1 MSRSFQQRLTE
12 FLQILEEWLSDP
24 EDSVQQEEWMASAE
38 WIAYAYEFSE
48 VEQDYVDYLL
58 DMFREQHEAQRAQ
71 RAQRA
76 PITLPSH
83 TQLDE
88 LLGRKQLEQRTPEW
102 YAQMSTIISAS
113 ELGSLFAAPRQ
124 RATLVVSKTV
134 PPVPRQQP
142 LAVPS
147 DHMRAFDWGI
157 RFEPVVKQIYEWK
170 YGVTMKELGRLHHP
184 TDPRCTASPDGLI
197 YDCPKNERRGR
208 LIEIKCPVT
217 RQITGMI
224 PKDYYAQM
232 QMQLHVTE
240 LDICDYV
247 EASFSSPYP
256 RIERQEGPSQFDG
269 YIALVRYAESRGT
282 QDFYYIYSPIQAE
295 ADWKPE
301 HAEDEE
307 IVEIIPWR
315 LMQWSEQQ
323 VMRSEEWWRS
333 LQPFIE
339 TFWEDVEKAKRG
351 EFTIPDST
359 RIAKRALDP
368 CQIVFHR
375 EDASNTVLQG
385 SATSAKEEPCNTVSA
400 PSASVEETSDM
411 KIVFLR

>member
-12 FLQILEEWLSDP
+12 FLQILDQWLSDP
-24 EDSVQQEEWMASAE
+24 EDSVQQEEWNASAE

-71 RAQRA
+71 RSQQA
-76 PITLPSH
+76 PTTMPSH
-83 TQLDE
+83 AQLDE

-142 LAVPS
+142 LAVPT
-147 DHMRAFDWGI
+147 DHSRAFDWGI

-170 YGVTMKELGRLHHP
+170 YGVTMKELGRLHHQ

-217 RQITGMI
+217 REITGII

-232 QMQLHVTE
+232 QMQLHVTG

-269 YIALVRYAESRGT
+269 YIALIRYAESRGT
-282 QDFYYIYSPIQAE
+282 QDFYYVYSPIQAE
-295 ADWKPE
+295 ADWQPE
-301 HAEDEE
+301 HAENEE

-315 LMQWSEQQ
+315 LMRWSEQQ

-359 RIAKRALDP
+359 RVSKRALDS

-375 EDASNTVLQG
+375 EDASNIVIQG
-385 SATSAKEEPCNTVSA
+385 S
-400 PSASVEETSDM
+400 PSASSALLASPKDAPSVQEASDM

>member
-12 FLQILEEWLSDP
+12 FLQILDQWLSDP
-24 EDSVQQEEWMASAE
+24 EDSVQQEEWNASAE

-71 RAQRA
+71 RAQRS
-76 PITLPSH
+76 PTTLPSH
-83 TQLDE
+83 AQLDE

-142 LAVPS
+142 LAVPT
-147 DHMRAFDWGI
+147 DHSRAFDWGI

-217 RQITGMI
+217 REITGII

-232 QMQLHVTE
+232 QMQLHVTG

-269 YIALVRYAESRGT
+269 YIALIRYAESRGT
-282 QDFYYIYSPIQAE
+282 QDFYYVYSPIQAE
-295 ADWKPE
+295 ADWQPE
-301 HAEDEE
+301 HAENEE

-315 LMQWSEQQ
+315 LMRWSEQQ

-359 RIAKRALDP
+359 RVSKRALDS

-375 EDASNTVLQG
+375 EDASNIVIQG
-385 SATSAKEEPCNTVSA
+385 S
-400 PSASVEETSDM
+400 PSASSALLASPKDAPSVQEASDM

>member
-1 MSRSFQQRLTE
+1 MSRPFQQRLTE
-12 FLQILEEWLSDP
+12 FLQILDQWLSDP

-58 DMFREQHEAQRAQ
+58 GMFREQHEAQLGQ
-71 RAQRA
+71 RSHMGD
-76 PITLPSH
+76 LPSH
-83 TQLDE
+83 AQLDE

-170 YGVTMKELGRLHHP
+170 YGVTMRELGRLHHQ

-217 RQITGMI
+217 REITGVI

-232 QMQLHVTE
+232 QMQLHVTG
-240 LDICDYV
+240 LNICDYV

-269 YIALVRYAESRGT
+269 YIALIRYAESRGT
-282 QDFYYIYSPIQAE
+282 QDFYYVYSPIQAE
-295 ADWKPE
+295 ADWQPE

-315 LMQWSEQQ
+315 LMRWSEQQ

-359 RIAKRALDP
+359 RITKRVRDS

-375 EDASNTVLQG
+375 EDSQEVSASAAASVSTSA
-385 SATSAKEEPCNTVSA
+385 SAT
-400 PSASVEETSDM
+400 EETSDM
-411 KIVFLR
+411 KIVFLK

>member
-1 MSRSFQQRLTE
+1 MSRPFQQRLTE
-12 FLQILEEWLSDP
+12 FLQILDQWLSDP
-24 EDSVQQEEWMASAE
+24 EDSVQQEEWNASAE

-58 DMFREQHEAQRAQ
+58 NMFREQHEAQRAQ
-71 RAQRA
+71 GA
-76 PITLPSH
+76 PIAMPSH
-83 TQLDE
+83 AQLDE

-113 ELGSLFAAPRQ
+113 ELGNLFAAPRQ
-124 RATLVVSKTV
+124 RATMVVSKTI

-142 LAVPS
+142 LAVPT
-147 DHMRAFDWGI
+147 DHSRAFDWGI

-217 RQITGMI
+217 REITGVI

-232 QMQLHVTE
+232 QMQLHVTG
-240 LDICDYV
+240 LDICDFV

-269 YIALVRYAESRGT
+269 YIALIRYAESRGT
-282 QDFYYIYSPIQAE
+282 QDFYYVYSPIQAE
-295 ADWKPE
+295 ADWQPE

-315 LMQWSEQQ
+315 LMRWSEQQ

-359 RIAKRALDP
+359 RVSKRALDS

-375 EDASNTVLQG
+375 EDASNIVIQG
-385 SATSAKEEPCNTVSA
+385 SASSA
-400 PSASVEETSDM
+400 PLSSPKDAPSVQESDM

>member
-1 MSRSFQQRLTE
+1 MTRTFQEKLTE
-12 FLQILEEWLSDP
+12 FLQVLDQWLSDP

-38 WIAYAYEFSE
+38 WIAYTYEFSE
-48 VEQDYVDYLL
+48 LEQDYVDHLL
-58 DMFREQHEAQRAQ
+58 DMFREQHEARLSQRSQPA
-71 RAQRA
+71 
-76 PITLPSH
+76 TLPSH
-83 TQLDE
+83 AQLDE
-88 LLGRKQLEQRTPEW
+88 ILGRKQLEQRTPEW

-124 RATLVVSKTV
+124 RGKLVMSKTA

-147 DHMRAFDWGI
+147 DHMSAFDWGI

-170 YGVTMKELGRLHHP
+170 YGVTMKELGRLHHQ

-217 RQITGMI
+217 REINGTI

-232 QMQLHVTE
+232 QMQLHVTGLE
-240 LDICDYV
+240 ICDYV
-247 EASFSSPYP
+247 EASFSSTYP
-256 RIERQEGPSQFDG
+256 RIERQEGPSQLDG

-282 QDFYYIYSPIQAE
+282 QDFYYVYSPIQAE
-295 ADWKPE
+295 ADWQPE

-307 IVEIIPWR
+307 VVEIIPWR
-315 LMQWSEQQ
+315 LMRWSEQQ

-351 EFTIPDST
+351 EFTVPDST
-359 RIAKRALDP
+359 RISKRVREDP

-375 EDASNTVLQG
+375 EGAENTIVQETP
-385 SATSAKEEPCNTVSA
+385 AETTVQEA
-400 PSASVEETSDM
+400 PQEAPQDI
-411 KIVFLR
+411 KIVFLP

>member
-1 MSRSFQQRLTE
+1 MSRPFQQRLTE
-12 FLQILEEWLSDP
+12 FLQVLDQWLSDP

-58 DMFREQHEAQRAQ
+58 NMFREQHEAQRAQ
-71 RAQRA
+71 RV

-83 TQLDE
+83 AQLDE
-88 LLGRKQLEQRTPEW
+88 LLGRKQFEQRTPEW

-113 ELGSLFAAPRQ
+113 ELGNLFAAPRQ
-124 RATLVVSKTV
+124 RATMVVSKTV
-134 PPVPRQQP
+134 PPVLRQQP
-142 LAVPS
+142 LAVPT
-147 DHMRAFDWGI
+147 DHSRAFDWGI

-217 RQITGMI
+217 REITGVI

-232 QMQLHVTE
+232 QMQLHVTG
-240 LDICDYV
+240 LDICDFV

-282 QDFYYIYSPIQAE
+282 QDFYYVYSPIQAE
-295 ADWKPE
+295 ADWQPE

-315 LMQWSEQQ
+315 LMRWSEQQ

-375 EDASNTVLQG
+375 EDASNTVIQG
-385 SATSAKEEPCNTVSA
+385 PSEPASASKEE
-400 PSASVEETSDM
+400 SDM

>member
-12 FLQILEEWLSDP
+12 FLQVLDQWLSDP

-71 RAQRA
+71 GVRS
-76 PITLPSH
+76 PTTLPSH
-83 TQLDE
+83 AQLDE

-113 ELGSLFAAPRQ
+113 ELGNLFAAPRQ
-124 RATLVVSKTV
+124 RATMVVSKTI

-142 LAVPS
+142 LAVPT
-147 DHMRAFDWGI
+147 DHSRAFDWGI

-217 RQITGMI
+217 REITGVI

-232 QMQLHVTE
+232 QMQLHVTG
-240 LDICDYV
+240 LDICDFV

-282 QDFYYIYSPIQAE
+282 QDFYYVYSPIQAE
-295 ADWKPE
+295 ADWQPE

-315 LMQWSEQQ
+315 LMRWSEQQ

-359 RIAKRALDP
+359 RIAKRALDS

-375 EDASNTVLQG
+375 EDSNSVIQGPSEPSTVSSAS
-385 SATSAKEEPCNTVSA
+385 KEE
-400 PSASVEETSDM
+400 SDM

>member
-12 FLQILEEWLSDP
+12 FLQILDQWLSDP
-24 EDSVQQEEWMASAE
+24 EDSVQQEEWNASAE

-71 RAQRA
+71 RSQI
-76 PITLPSH
+76 PTTLPSH
-83 TQLDE
+83 AQLDE

-142 LAVPS
+142 LAVPT
-147 DHMRAFDWGI
+147 DHSRAFDWGI

-217 RQITGMI
+217 REITGII

-232 QMQLHVTE
+232 QMQLHVTG

-269 YIALVRYAESRGT
+269 YIALIRYAESRGT
-282 QDFYYIYSPIQAE
+282 QDFYYVYSPIQAE
-295 ADWKPE
+295 ADWQPE
-301 HAEDEE
+301 HAENEE

-315 LMQWSEQQ
+315 LMRWSEQQ

-359 RIAKRALDP
+359 RVSKRALDS

-375 EDASNTVLQG
+375 EDASNIVIQG
-385 SATSAKEEPCNTVSA
+385 SASSA
-400 PSASVEETSDM
+400 PLSSPKDAPSVQESDM

>member
-1 MSRSFQQRLTE
+1 MSRPFQQRLTE
-12 FLQILEEWLSDP
+12 FLQILDQWLSDP

-58 DMFREQHEAQRAQ
+58 GMFREQHEAQLGQ
-71 RAQRA
+71 RSHMGD
-76 PITLPSH
+76 LPSH
-83 TQLDE
+83 AQLDE

-134 PPVPRQQP
+134 PPIPRQQP

-170 YGVTMKELGRLHHP
+170 YGVTMRELGRLHHQ

-217 RQITGMI
+217 REITGVI

-232 QMQLHVTE
+232 QMQLHVTG
-240 LDICDYV
+240 LNICDYV

-269 YIALVRYAESRGT
+269 YIALIRYAESRGT
-282 QDFYYIYSPIQAE
+282 QDFYYVYSPIQAE
-295 ADWKPE
+295 ADWQPE

-315 LMQWSEQQ
+315 LMRWSEQQ

-359 RIAKRALDP
+359 RITKRVRDS

-375 EDASNTVLQG
+375 EDSQEVSASAAASVSASA
-385 SATSAKEEPCNTVSA
+385 SAT
-400 PSASVEETSDM
+400 EETSDM
-411 KIVFLR
+411 KIVFLK

>member
-1 MSRSFQQRLTE
+1 MSRPFQQRLTE
-12 FLQILEEWLSDP
+12 FLQVLDQWLSDP

-71 RAQRA
+71 RA
-76 PITLPSH
+76 PITLRSH
-83 TQLDE
+83 AQLDDI
-88 LLGRKQLEQRTPEW
+88 LGRKQLEQRTPEW

-157 RFEPVVKQIYEWK
+157 RFEPVVKQIYKWK

-217 RQITGMI
+217 REITGVI
-224 PKDYYAQM
+224 SKDYYAQM
-232 QMQLHVTE
+232 QMQLHVTG
-240 LDICDYV
+240 LDICDFV

-282 QDFYYIYSPIQAE
+282 QDFYYVYSPIQAE
-295 ADWKPE
+295 ADWQPE

-315 LMQWSEQQ
+315 LMRWSEQQ
-323 VMRSEEWWRS
+323 VVRSEEWWRS

-359 RIAKRALDP
+359 RVSKRALDS

-375 EDASNTVLQG
+375 EDASNTVIQG
-385 SATSAKEEPCNTVSA
+385 SAFSAPLASPKEEP
-400 PSASVEETSDM
+400 SVQEASDM

>member
-1 MSRSFQQRLTE
+1 MSRPFQQRLTE
-12 FLQILEEWLSDP
+12 FLQVLDQWLSDP
-24 EDSVQQEEWMASAE
+24 EDSVQQEEWMVSAE
-38 WIAYAYEFSE
+38 WIAYPYEFSE

-58 DMFREQHEAQRAQ
+58 GMFREQHEAQLAQ
-71 RAQRA
+71 RSHA
-76 PITLPSH
+76 TLPSH
-83 TQLDE
+83 AQLDE

-170 YGVTMKELGRLHHP
+170 YGVTMKELGRLHHQ

-217 RQITGMI
+217 REMNGTI

-232 QMQLHVTE
+232 QMQLHVTG

-256 RIERQEGPSQFDG
+256 RIERQEGPSEFDG
-269 YIALVRYAESRGT
+269 YIALIRYAESRGT
-282 QDFYYIYSPIQAE
+282 QDFYYVYSPIQAE
-295 ADWKPE
+295 ADWRPE

-315 LMQWSEQQ
+315 LMRWSEQQ

-359 RIAKRALDP
+359 RITKRTRDP

-375 EDASNTVLQG
+375 EDSQE
-385 SATSAKEEPCNTVSA
+385 ATA
-400 PSASVEETSDM
+400 SASVSTSASASASEETSDM
-411 KIVFLR
+411 KIVFLK

>member
-1 MSRSFQQRLTE
+1 MSRPFQQRLTE
-12 FLQILEEWLSDP
+12 FLQILDQWLSDP

-38 WIAYAYEFSE
+38 WIAYPYEFSE

-58 DMFREQHEAQRAQ
+58 GMFREQHEAQLAQ
-71 RAQRA
+71 RSHTA
-76 PITLPSH
+76 TLPSH
-83 TQLDE
+83 AQLDE

-170 YGVTMKELGRLHHP
+170 YGVTMKELGRLHHQ

-197 YDCPKNERRGR
+197 YDCPTNERRGR

-217 RQITGMI
+217 REMNGTI

-232 QMQLHVTE
+232 QMQLHVTGLE
-240 LDICDYV
+240 ICDYV

-256 RIERQEGPSQFDG
+256 RIERQEGPSEFDG

-282 QDFYYIYSPIQAE
+282 QDFYYVYSPIQAE
-295 ADWKPE
+295 ADWLPE

-315 LMQWSEQQ
+315 LMRWSEQQ

-359 RIAKRALDP
+359 RISKRARDP

-375 EDASNTVLQG
+375 EASQEATASASA
-385 SATSAKEEPCNTVSA
+385 SATEEI
-400 PSASVEETSDM
+400 SDM
-411 KIVFLR
+411 KIVFLK

>member
-1 MSRSFQQRLTE
+1 MTRPFQQRLTE
-12 FLQILEEWLSDP
+12 FLQVIDQWLSDP
-24 EDSVQQEEWMASAE
+24 EDSVQQEEWNASAE

-48 VEQDYVDYLL
+48 VEQDYVDDLL

-71 RAQRA
+71 RA
-76 PITLPSH
+76 PTTLPSH
-83 TQLDE
+83 AQLDD

-124 RATLVVSKTV
+124 RAKLVVSKTV

-147 DHMRAFDWGI
+147 DHMSAFDWGI

-170 YGVTMKELGRLHHP
+170 YGVTMKELGRLHHQ

-217 RQITGMI
+217 REINGII
-224 PKDYYAQM
+224 PKDYYSQM
-232 QMQLHVTE
+232 QMQLHVTGLE
-240 LDICDYV
+240 ICDFV

-269 YIALVRYAESRGT
+269 YIALIRYAESRGT
-282 QDFYYIYSPIQAE
+282 QDFYYVYSPIQAE
-295 ADWKPE
+295 ADWQPE

-307 IVEIIPWR
+307 IIEIIPWR
-315 LMQWSEQQ
+315 LMRWSEQQ

-339 TFWEDVEKAKRG
+339 TFWEDVEKAKQG

-359 RIAKRALDP
+359 RIAKRSHDS
-368 CQIVFHR
+368 CQIVFHK
-375 EDASNTVLQG
+375 EGAVNTVIQG
-385 SATSAKEEPCNTVSA
+385 SASASEPPALSNDA
-400 PSASVEETSDM
+400 PSVQETSDTKM
-411 KIVFLR
+411 VFLR